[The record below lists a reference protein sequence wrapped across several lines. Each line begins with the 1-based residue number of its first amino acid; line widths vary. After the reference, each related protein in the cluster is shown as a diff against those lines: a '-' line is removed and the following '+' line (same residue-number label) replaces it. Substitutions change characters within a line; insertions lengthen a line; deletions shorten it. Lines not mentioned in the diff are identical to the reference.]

1 MCHNFHMKVQ
11 PLNNKGFRGYD
22 ARPLKGFLMNGNPY
36 GIAREMKRI
45 GEKEGFKLYSL
56 FDGILCEEGL
66 NVSGCSTYKIWAQDM
81 WTIVKDKLIHC
92 YNNFS
97 NDALKEFFNLEDSPI
112 QKNWIVNK
120 TFDYHEHISG
130 GNIFIVKIGDKEE
143 LLIGEDE
150 YNKENMPS
158 LLKMY
163 SVDKIIKIPQMD
175 FHLDLFIRPLD
186 NKRILIADDE
196 MSLSILKE
204 GYSKFKKYVFS
215 LPAEKQNIY
224 LKRLK
229 AFSSEIKNFKKNI
242 KENKSAQADDVVN
255 KLVESGYEAIRVP
268 GRIYNTSLVDYE
280 YYLSHICNYM
290 NANVVKNNKGDLVYI
305 TNKSVIDELLGL
317 TPELSK
323 RIGFS
328 FEESFIKS
336 IEPYIK
342 REHIYFIEG
351 KDNFVKNVMLTINQ
365 GGIHCACAE
374 VPEGV
379 TINDKCS
386 KG

>member
-1 MCHNFHMKVQ
+1 
-11 PLNNKGFRGYD
+11 
-22 ARPLKGFLMNGNPY
+22 
-36 GIAREMKRI
+36 
-45 GEKEGFKLYSL
+45 
-56 FDGILCEEGL
+56 
-66 NVSGCSTYKIWAQDM
+66 
-81 WTIVKDKLIHC
+81 
-92 YNNFS
+92 
-97 NDALKEFFNLEDSPI
+97 
-112 QKNWIVNK
+112 
-120 TFDYHEHISG
+120 
-130 GNIFIVKIGDKEE
+130 
-143 LLIGEDE
+143 
-150 YNKENMPS
+150 
-158 LLKMY
+158 
-163 SVDKIIKIPQMD
+163 
-175 FHLDLFIRPLD
+175 
-186 NKRILIADDE
+186 

-224 LKRLK
+224 MKRLK

-323 RIGFS
+323 RMGFS

-336 IEPYIK
+336 IESYIK